1 MNIVAAIGS
10 LSVVGWLARY
20 FIRRFKSFTPQA
32 LGFVVSIIAGGA
44 VIKFLEADKTV
55 WWFYPI
61 GLLLGFILYTIVAIL
76 ISRKNGVPDWAY
88 MMSHQENDNSKV
100 AVVPKKG
107 QGGFPDNGALYAPS
121 SSEDS
126 NEDSKPKLE

>member
-1 MNIVAAIGS
+1 MNIVAVIGS
-10 LSVVGWLARY
+10 LSLGIVVGWLVRY

-32 LGFVVSIIAGGA
+32 LGFVISIIAGGA

-61 GLLLGFILYTIVAIL
+61 GLLVGFILYTIVAIL

-88 MMSHQENDNSKV
+88 MMSHQKNDDSKV
-100 AVVPKKG
+100 SAVPNEG
-107 QGGFPDNGALYAPS
+107 QGRFPDDGTHYAPS

-126 NEDSKPKLE
+126 KPKLD